1 MDEKF
6 LEQASALEQTRR
18 DEALRLFR
26 ERVVSGPGRD
36 DCEDCGEDIPP
47 ARRVAAPSAIRCI
60 ACQNLFERGQ
70 KNERH

>member
-6 LEQASALEQTRR
+6 LEQASDLEQARR

-26 ERVVSGPGRD
+26 ARAQGGPGRD
-36 DCEDCGEDIPP
+36 DCKDCGEDIPP

-60 ACQNLFERGQ
+60 ACQTIFERIC
-70 KNERH
+70 K

>member
-6 LEQASALEQTRR
+6 LEQASNLEQARR

-26 ERVVSGPGRD
+26 ERAPGGPGRA
-36 DCEDCGEDIPP
+36 DCEDCGENIPP

-60 ACQNLFERGQ
+60 ACQTTFERIR
-70 KNERH
+70 K

>member
-6 LEQASALEQTRR
+6 LEQASNLEQARR

-26 ERVVSGPGRD
+26 ERAAAGPGRD
-36 DCEDCGEDIPP
+36 DCEDCGEVIPP

-60 ACQNLFERGQ
+60 ACQTRFESTTR
-70 KNERH
+70 